1 MDCGAEAQATDQRDG
16 NGSLHASKT
25 TVLAEHRR
33 IEQITHRQLER
44 RGRKKMSVALILK
57 RL

>member
-16 NGSLHASKT
+16 NGSLHASK